1 MALPQ
6 DWSEFFPNEPPPLI
20 PRPTCLYLIFL
31 VPAPNPHNWPPPLAL
46 QRAWCDKFAPHG
58 THSAPCQFTIKHI
71 SVCHGP
77 WPNVN
82 SQCMLV
88 PRLVP
93 TPRGNTRSLFS
104 SRSSF
109 KIKST
114 AGLATWP
121 IWTGCHIYD
130 ISHQTKALLIHEQ
143 ISLVF
148 TTTLLS
154 ICRLWSCKAPSKLI
168 NLALSFIN

>member
-20 PRPTCLYLIFL
+20 PRPICLYLIFL
-31 VPAPNPHNWPPPLAL
+31 VPAPNPHNWPLPLAL
-46 QRAWCDKFAPHG
+46 QRAWCDKFTPHG

-82 SQCMLV
+82 SWCMLV
-88 PRLVP
+88 PRLMP

-109 KIKST
+109 KIKREENVFK
-114 AGLATWP
+114 LL
-121 IWTGCHIYD
+121 
-130 ISHQTKALLIHEQ
+130 TKWRKQPNQREKPCPKQ
-143 ISLVF
+143 NPENM
-148 TTTLLS
+148 T
-154 ICRLWSCKAPSKLI
+154 
-168 NLALSFIN
+168 NLSFK